1 MPTFATAEQLRI
13 HLGLDSIDP
22 DRADQLLEKAESAI
36 RGEARQTIDHVDD
49 DVAEL
54 DGVWS
59 HTLRLPE
66 RPVTGVAAVSLRGP
80 SGIST
85 TITDYV
91 WSRNGKLRRTGSS
104 SQRIPGDVGRWGG
117 PDSEVTVTYS
127 HGYQEIPQELHDIAI
142 AVAARNWPNPA
153 AMRSER
159 VGTYAA
165 TFGGS
170 SDDLPVELTDREAK
184 ICRKYGPK
192 K

>member
-13 HLGLDSIDP
+13 HLGLDSIDTA
-22 DRADQLLEKAESAI
+22 RADQLLEKAESAI
-36 RGEARQTIDHVDD
+36 RDEAKQTIDHVAD

-66 RPVTGVAAVSLRGP
+66 RPVTDVSAVSLRGP
-80 SGIST
+80 DGITT

-91 WSRNGKLRRTGSS
+91 FSRNGKLRRTGSS

-127 HGYQEIPQELHDIAI
+127 HGYQTIPQELTDIAI
-142 AVAARNWPNPA
+142 AVAARAWINPGGVQ
-153 AMRSER
+153 SEG
-159 VGTYAA
+159 VGTWSSVY
-165 TFGGS
+165 GIGS
-170 SDDLPVELTDREAK
+170 ALRPGELNDREART
-184 ICRKYGPK
+184 CRKYRPRT
-192 K
+192 